1 MSWRRRDEPGPPL
14 TEPGRVA
21 DELRRIGRQAGLDVV
36 AICDAGPFHDT
47 RRVLHERAALG
58 WSAGMQFTYRNPERS
73 TNPGATLPG
82 AAAIVVGARRY
93 ERLDPARSGTDAATL
108 RSPEG
113 RVAMYAWV
121 DHYRPLRAALGQVAD
136 HLRHEGWRAKVLV
149 DDNALVDR
157 AAAVRAGV
165 GWYGKN
171 TNVLLAGLGSW
182 FVLGSV
188 VTDAPLTEGAPPPTP
203 VPDGCGPCERCLSA
217 CPTGALVGAG
227 QLDAR
232 RCLAWL
238 LQAPGVFPVE
248 FRVALGDRLYG
259 CDDCQTA
266 CPVNR
271 IATRRHQPDEP
282 EAHAQP
288 WVNILDLLRLGDG
301 PLMELVGRW
310 YIPGREPRYVRR
322 NALIILGNTA
332 DPADPAVIATVSR
345 SLGDAD
351 PIVRSH
357 AVWAAGRLGRPDLLR
372 ALEADGDPLVR
383 AELARLVPAGV
394 EPVGAVPLPAGPA
407 STAGPPSAGP
417 LPAGPASTAG
427 PPSAGPLPAGPAS
440 TAGPPSA
447 GPPPAAPRP
456 MTQPLTG
463 PQTPRSPSTTR
474 PSTGSRS

>member
-1 MSWRRRDEPGPPL
+1 L
-14 TEPGRVA
+14 TERGRGA
-21 DELRRIGRQAGLDVV
+21 DEIRRIGRQAGLDVV
-36 AICDAGPFHDT
+36 AICDAGPFHET
-47 RRVLHERAALG
+47 RRVLHERAAHG
-58 WSAGMQFTYRNPERS
+58 WAAGMQFTYRNPERS

-93 ERLDPARSGTDAATL
+93 ERRLDQALIGTDATT
-108 RSPEG
+108 RGPEG

-136 HLRHEGWRAKVLV
+136 HIRNEGWRARVLV

-157 AAAVRAGV
+157 AAAVRAGI

-171 TNVLLAGLGSW
+171 TNVLVPGMGSW

-188 VTDAPLTEGAPPPTP
+188 VTDAPLTEAAPPPPP
-203 VPDGCGPCERCLSA
+203 VADGCGPCERCLSA

-271 IATRRHQPDEP
+271 IATRRHQPEEP

-288 WVNILDLLRLGDG
+288 WVDVLNLLQLGDG
-301 PLMELVGRW
+301 PLMALVGRW

-322 NALIILGNTA
+322 NALIILGNIA
-332 DPADPAVIATVSR
+332 DPADPAVVAAVAR
-345 SLGDAD
+345 ALGDTD

-357 AVWAAGRLGRPDLLR
+357 AVWAARRLGRPELLQ
-372 ALEADGDPLVR
+372 ALEADADPLVR
-383 AELARLVPAGV
+383 AELARLVPARSELV
-394 EPVGAVPLPAGPA
+394 PTRSEPVRVGPPPAGPG
-407 STAGPPSAGP
+407 S
-417 LPAGPASTAG
+417 PAT
-427 PPSAGPLPAGPAS
+427 
-440 TAGPPSA
+440 A
-447 GPPPAAPRP
+447 GPPPARSRP
-456 MTQPLTG
+456 
-463 PQTPRSPSTTR
+463 
-474 PSTGSRS
+474 